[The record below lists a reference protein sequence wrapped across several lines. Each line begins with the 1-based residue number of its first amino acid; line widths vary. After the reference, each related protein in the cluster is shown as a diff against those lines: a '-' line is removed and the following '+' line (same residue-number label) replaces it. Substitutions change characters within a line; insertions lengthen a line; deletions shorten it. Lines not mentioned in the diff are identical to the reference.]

1 MITVLDYNHYIRLV
15 TDSAILRNL
24 KADQLPELRLAMV
37 VILFLVAA
45 CIGMRILLRH
55 EEHENRQLHDVIND
69 DHREDKDLRRAVNL
83 AYPRIEAAYIEGD
96 ADKKDEHIQAALMA
110 LDVVIE
116 SVPEMMDRIQAEKE
130 ADLKVEHK
138 AHRRIK
144 C

>member
-45 CIGMRILLRH
+45 CIGMGILLRH
-55 EEHENRQLHDVIND
+55 EEHENRQLHSIINE
-69 DHREDKDLRRAVNL
+69 DHHEDKLT
-83 AYPRIEAAYIEGD
+83 
-96 ADKKDEHIQAALMA
+96 
-110 LDVVIE
+110 
-116 SVPEMMDRIQAEKE
+116 EKE

-138 AHRRIK
+138 AHGRKR
-144 C
+144 